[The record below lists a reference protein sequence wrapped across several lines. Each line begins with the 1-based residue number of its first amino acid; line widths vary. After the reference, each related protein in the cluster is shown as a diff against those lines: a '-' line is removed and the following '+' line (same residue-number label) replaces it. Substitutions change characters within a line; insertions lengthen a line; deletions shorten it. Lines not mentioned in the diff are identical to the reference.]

1 MSRFR
6 RLGWNWLDFCVHVGI
21 PKPPGLWFDSGMFI
35 ETVPNRSSP
44 PAVLLRESFRDEQ
57 GRAQKRT
64 LANLSKLPGDVIDGL
79 RALLKGGT
87 VIGAGPEELQIE
99 RSLPHG
105 HVAAA
110 LGMLRRIAL
119 DRLILSTAK
128 DAASRRH
135 CDLVVA
141 MIVDRLITPRS
152 KLGFVRA
159 VDEETAISSLGAVL
173 RLGEVKEREAYE
185 ALDWLLE
192 RQQRI
197 ENGLA
202 RRHLQ
207 DGVLVLYDVSSSYFE
222 GRRCPLARHGYSRDH
237 RGDRPQI
244 VYGLLCTRDGLPVAV
259 EVFDGNTAD
268 PATLSAQVEKLKDRF
283 GLSRVVLV
291 GDRGMITSARI
302 GEDLRPAGLDWITC
316 LRAPAIQ
323 ALAAENGPLQLS
335 LFDERDLAEISA
347 PEMFPDERLI
357 VCRNRELA
365 AERGRKRE
373 ELLSATERELVR
385 IQAQVRRRHSPLR
398 SAAEIGLAVGAVLN
412 SRKMAKHFAVE
423 IRDGHFAF
431 QRRTQQIEQEA
442 RLDGIYVIRT
452 SVPVEHLDA
461 SEAVQAYKDLSR
473 VERAFRSL
481 KTIDLDIR
489 PIRHWTAPRVR
500 AHVFLCMLAYHVEWH
515 LRDALA
521 PLLFHDTELA
531 AARAERTSP
540 VASTQPSD
548 SVKAKKATKRSAD
561 AQRVMGFAGLMTHLG
576 TMTRNTM
583 RVTMRTAHRF
593 ALFAKPTPLQEAAF
607 KLLNLEPM
615 RVQ

>member
-1 MSRFR
+1 
-6 RLGWNWLDFCVHVGI
+6 
-21 PKPPGLWFDSGMFI
+21 MFI

-44 PAVLLRESFRDEQ
+44 PAVLLRESYRDED

-79 RALLKGGT
+79 KALLKGGT
-87 VIGAGPEELQIE
+87 VIGTGPDEMRIE

-105 HVAAA
+105 HVVAA

-159 VDEETAISSLGAVL
+159 VDEETATSSLGAVL

-207 DGVLVLYDVSSSYFE
+207 EGVLVLYDVSSSYFE
-222 GRRCPLARHGYSRDH
+222 GRCCPLAQHGYSRDH

-268 PATLSAQVEKLKDRF
+268 PATLSCQVETLKDRF
-283 GLSRVVLV
+283 GISRLVLV

-302 GEDLRPAGLDWITC
+302 GEDLKPAGLDWITC
-316 LRAPAIQ
+316 LRAPAVQ

-347 PEMFPDERLI
+347 PEMFPGERLI
-357 VCRNRELA
+357 VCRNRDLA
-365 AERGRKRE
+365 VERARKRE
-373 ELLSATERELVR
+373 DLLVATERELAR
-385 IQAQVRRRHSPLR
+385 IQAQVRRKHAPLR
-398 SAAEIGLAVGAVLN
+398 GAAEIGMAVGAVLN

-423 IRDGHFAF
+423 IRDGQFSF
-431 QRRTQQIEQEA
+431 QRRTERIEVEA

-452 SVPVEHLDA
+452 SVPAEHLDA
-461 SEAVQAYKDLSR
+461 GEAVQAYKDLSR

-481 KTIDLDIR
+481 KTVDLDIR

-521 PLLFHDTELA
+521 PLLFHDTDLA
-531 AARAERTSP
+531 TAKAERSSP
-540 VASTQPSD
+540 VVRTDPSE
-548 SVKAKKATKRSAD
+548 VAKAKKATKRSAD
-561 AQRVMGFAGLMTHLG
+561 GHRVMSFAGLMTHLG
-576 TMTRNTM
+576 TLTRNTM
-583 RVTMRTAHRF
+583 RVPLRATHRF
-593 ALFAKPTPLQEAAF
+593 TIYAKPTTLQEVALR
-607 KLLNLEPM
+607 LLNLEPM